1 MKTALLD
8 LTQEVTIIE
17 LSPDHSRAFVMDQD
31 GGEFEVSV
39 DRLDR
44 IEEQELD
51 LSPLERWEKK
61 NKKTLR

>member
-8 LTQEVTIIE
+8 LTKEVTILE
-17 LSPDHSRAFVMDQD
+17 LNCDHSRAFVMDQD

-44 IEEQELD
+44 IEDSELD
-51 LSPLERWEKK
+51 LSPLER
-61 NKKTLR
+61 